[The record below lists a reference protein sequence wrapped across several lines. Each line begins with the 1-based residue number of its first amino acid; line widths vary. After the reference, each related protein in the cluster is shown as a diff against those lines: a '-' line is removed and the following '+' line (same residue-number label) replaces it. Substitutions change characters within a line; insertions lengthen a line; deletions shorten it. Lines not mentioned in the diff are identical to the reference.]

1 MCCGIINKKACL
13 FQINDPDAGLWMVR
27 LRKCVLCLVVCVC
40 VWFDRGRFLLQVG
53 YGVPA
58 VLAGLVGLNPHVTG
72 GIN

>member
-1 MCCGIINKKACL
+1 MDGEFTQMC
-13 FQINDPDAGLWMVR
+13 V
-27 LRKCVLCLVVCVC
+27 VLGCVC
-40 VWFDRGRFLLQVG
+40 VWCDNGRFLLQVG